1 MQLPT
6 KYSSGCRSVD
16 RLLGGGFESGAVTQL
31 YGEAGSG
38 KTNLCLQAAVKC
50 AKAGRSVIF
59 IDSEGFS
66 PERFLQIASACCSST
81 NEDAGREEGREKG
94 REEGR
99 EKGKEEGREK
109 GKEEGGGVENVEE
122 AARRIIIYEP
132 HSFEQ
137 QTSCINEIETVVKE
151 KRGEESRVALV
162 VLDSATLFY
171 RLELDDER
179 SIYLR
184 RVLANQIMQ
193 LLEIARKHDLAVLIT
208 NQVYFD
214 VGNGNLRPAGGYSL
228 EHLSKVIVQLE
239 KAVEGRGKRRATLRK
254 HRSMPEDTSC
264 EFFITGSGVKDSQE
278 LK

>member
-6 KYSSGCRSVD
+6 KYTSGCKSID
-16 RLLGGGFESGAVTQL
+16 ELLGGGFESGTVTQL

-38 KTNLCLQAAVKC
+38 KTNICLQTAMEC
-50 AKAGRSVIF
+50 AKNAKGVIF

-66 PERFLQIASACCSST
+66 PERFLQIARAGASASASASASGDA
-81 NEDAGREEGREKG
+81 ED
-94 REEGR
+94 
-99 EKGKEEGREK
+99 
-109 GKEEGGGVENVEE
+109 VESI
-122 AARRIIIYEP
+122 ARRIIIFEP

-137 QTSCINEIETVVKE
+137 QTSCIDEIETVIKE
-151 KRGEESRVALV
+151 KEGKSGVALLI
-162 VLDSATLFY
+162 LDSATLFY

-184 RVLANQIMQ
+184 RVLANQIMH

-208 NQVYFD
+208 NQVYMD
-214 VGNGNLRPAGGYSL
+214 IENGNLRPSGGYAL

-239 KAVEGRGKRRATLRK
+239 KAAEGRGKRSAVLKK

-264 EFFITGSGVKDSQE
+264 VFLITGNGVE
-278 LK
+278 